1 MIWGEEVPE
10 EVNAKNEFLMG
21 QLTMPECHTGQAK
34 SKVFSGVEW
43 MVRELVKDC
52 THSAV
57 ELASLTEG
65 AAKWG
70 EWERTERE

>member
-34 SKVFSGVEW
+34 IKVYSGVEW
-43 MVRELVKDC
+43 MVREVYSQC
-52 THSAV
+52 CG
-57 ELASLTEG
+57 ASLPHRG
-65 AAKWG
+65 SSNMGGVG
-70 EWERTERE
+70 EDKERD